1 MLARVARSD
10 LAELPTWALELLR
23 EARVGHLG
31 LLDTDDR
38 PRVLPVT
45 FAIAGERIYSAVDE
59 KPKRVPG
66 RELAR
71 VRYLRRRPSAAL
83 TLDRY
88 DDDWTRLAWVQVLGT
103 VEVLDDPD
111 ARPEAL
117 AALCAKYEPY
127 RRRPPGG
134 PLLELIPARVL
145 HWRADSQV
153 APVPR

>member
-10 LAELPTWALELLR
+10 LAELPSWAFELLR

-45 FAIAGERIYSAVDE
+45 FAVAGERLYSAVDE
-59 KPKRVPG
+59 KPKRVPD

-71 VRYLRRRPSAAL
+71 LRFLRRCPSAAL
-83 TLDRY
+83 TVDRY
-88 DDDWTRLAWVQVLGT
+88 DDDWTRLAWVQVLGA
-103 VEVLDDPD
+103 VEVLDDPGV
-111 ARPEAL
+111 RPEAL
-117 AALCAKYEPY
+117 AALSAKYEPY
-127 RRRPPGG
+127 RQRPPGG
-134 PLLELIPARVL
+134 PLLELAPARVV
-145 HWRADSQV
+145 HWRADSQG